1 MIFWGYY
8 LWVWRPFGTCE
19 SWWCIGPGGSS
30 ESGPVGLR
38 GLVGL
43 VGLADFVGMAGLLG
57 LAVLCGLVSL
67 VGLVALFW
75 LVGVVI
81 PVTGLS
87 NGM

>member
-1 MIFWGYY
+1 M
-8 LWVWRPFGTCE
+8 
-19 SWWCIGPGGSS
+19 
-30 ESGPVGLR
+30 
-38 GLVGL
+38 GL
-43 VGLADFVGMAGLLG
+43 VGLADFVGLG
-57 LAVLCGLVSL
+57 LAVLCGLVGL